1 MSDDSESGPCL
12 VSIRTMEIATAIV
25 ILAFASV
32 VIIDNYELGAGW
44 DSSGPES
51 GYFPF
56 YVGIILFISAAA
68 ILFGEVNEIY
78 KGRPSEAG
86 SFVETGPFRQV
97 LRIFLP
103 MIVYVIAIIY
113 LGIYVSTAIFIAAF
127 MVWLGKYRPWVAALF
142 GIGIAVALFFTFEVW
157 FLVPLPKGPLEAMLG
172 Y

>member
-1 MSDDSESGPCL
+1 MSDDIESGPSL

-25 ILAFASV
+25 ILMFASV

-56 YVGIILFISAAA
+56 YVGIILFISGAA
-68 ILFGEVNEIY
+68 ILLGEVSEIF
-78 KGRPSEAG
+78 KGHASEAG

-103 MIVYVIAIIY
+103 MIVYVVAIIY

-127 MVWLGKYRPWVAALF
+127 MVWLGKYRVWVAALF

-157 FLVPLPKGPLEAMLG
+157 FLVPLPKGPLETMLG

>member
-1 MSDDSESGPCL
+1 MSDDTDSGPSL

-32 VIIDNYELGAGW
+32 VIVDNYELGAGW

-56 YVGIILFISAAA
+56 YVGIILFISGAA
-68 ILFGEVNEIY
+68 ILIGELSEIF
-78 KGRPSEAG
+78 KGRASEAG
-86 SFVETGPFRQV
+86 SFVETGPFTQV

-103 MIVYVIAIIY
+103 MIAYVIAIIY
-113 LGIYVSTAIFIAAF
+113 LGIYVSTAIFIGAF
-127 MVWLGKYRPWVAALF
+127 MVWLGKYRIWVAALF
-142 GIGIAVALFFTFEVW
+142 GVGIAVALFFTFEVW

>member
-1 MSDDSESGPCL
+1 MSDDTESGRSL

-44 DSSGPES
+44 DSSGPQS

-56 YVGIILFISAAA
+56 YVGIILFISGAA
-68 ILFGEVNEIY
+68 ILVGQLIR
-78 KGRPSEAG
+78 GRSAETD
-86 SFVETGPFRQV
+86 SFVDTGPFLQV
-97 LRIFLP
+97 LRIFIP
-103 MIVYVIAIIY
+103 MIVYVIGVIY
-113 LGIYVSTAIFIAAF
+113 IGIYVSTAIFISAF
-127 MVWLGKYRPWVAALF
+127 MVWLGKYRVVVGALF